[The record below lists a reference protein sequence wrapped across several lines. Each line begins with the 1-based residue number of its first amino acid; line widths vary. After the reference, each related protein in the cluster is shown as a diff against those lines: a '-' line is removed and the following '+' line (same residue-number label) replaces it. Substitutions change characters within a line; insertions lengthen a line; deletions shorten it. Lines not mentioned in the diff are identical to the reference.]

1 MDKKKVKELVEK
13 GISYLN
19 RRYYIASYEQSAMEC
34 FKEAIQELSKSDWI
48 SVEDRLPEYREK
60 VFVTNKEHKDFVWI
74 SHRDNGDTPKRL
86 DDNGFPTWQH
96 HYPYYTVTH
105 WKPIEKLEQ

>member
-1 MDKKKVKELVEK
+1 MDKKKVIELIEK

-48 SVEDRLPEYREK
+48 SVEDRLPE
-60 VFVTNKEHKDFVWI
+60 FNKEVLVTSKENP
-74 SHRDNGDTPKRL
+74 NGIWLSYRPSEKRPIM
-86 DDNGFPTWQH
+86 DKNGFSCPS
-96 HYPYYTVTH
+96 YFNITH
-105 WKPIEKLEQ
+105 WKPIEKLEE